1 MSHNIKNFAFP
12 LLWALFIAFLCGI
25 PGKDIPHIS
34 FLELLSF
41 DKFVHATLFFI
52 LVWSIYKA
60 VNKTNAYKQALI
72 YALSFSI
79 PYGGVLE
86 ILQQE
91 LFDERTAD
99 LFDFIANTF
108 GCIVASIYIVS
119 KKKKRKKIN
128 VK

>member
-1 MSHNIKNFAFP
+1 MFHNIKIFAFP
-12 LLWALFIAFLCGI
+12 VLWALFIAFLCGI